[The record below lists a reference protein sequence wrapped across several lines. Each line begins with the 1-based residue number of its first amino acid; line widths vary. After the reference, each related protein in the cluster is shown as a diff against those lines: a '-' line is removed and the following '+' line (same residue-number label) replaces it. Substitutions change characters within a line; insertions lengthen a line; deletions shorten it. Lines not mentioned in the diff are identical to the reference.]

1 MVARER
7 LTDERSA
14 TAKAELEAIVARR
27 PDLKGK
33 SLEAIRRIMRRETRM
48 SLRPLKII
56 SLIANSH
63 ATAKPPRRPG
73 GRTKRR
79 AAALGRCGSGPSPRE
94 ER

>member
-1 MVARER
+1 
-7 LTDERSA
+7 
-14 TAKAELEAIVARR
+14 VARR

-33 SLEAIRRIMRRETRM
+33 SLEAIRRIMGRETRM
-48 SLRPLKII
+48 SLRATKII

-63 ATAKPPRRPG
+63 TTATAKPPRRPG